1 MLLMMII
8 RIITD
13 DEEYDPNNQIRIV
26 VGDRVVV
33 AMVMVRVRSDN
44 CGADG
49 DRMVVE

>member
-1 MLLMMII
+1 MMSI

-13 DEEYDPNNQIRIV
+13 NGEYDLNSQIRRV
-26 VGDRVVV
+26 VRDRVVV

-49 DRMVVE
+49 DRMVV